1 MKVYAIIRNWDNGL
15 SYEDYREYT
24 AIDLYSNLNEA
35 IDIYKTKTSNKYEGS
50 VTLIEWEINT
60 NNKKTLKESPY
71 IDCTPSD
78 PYEEEDEKNFSYGDD
93 GWEYEE

>member
-24 AIDLYSNLNEA
+24 NTDIYSNLDEA
-35 IDIYKTKTSNKYEGS
+35 LNIYKTKTLNKYEGS
-50 VTLIEWEINT
+50 VTLIEWEVDT
-60 NNKKTLKESPY
+60 NNKKTLKKSPY
-71 IDCTPSD
+71 IDCTPYD
-78 PYEEEDEKNFSYGDD
+78 PYEEEDKNFAYGDD